1 MLKKWLSGFNPKYPR
16 YIVYMLQAS
25 EYKIGAY
32 LNWYSD
38 IKSFSNVEVR
48 KAFVKT
54 KKSALLLFFAWLIT
68 FLNFLTAYILIFYTN
83 DKLMHYKG
91 ILLVLLYPF
100 VLGYGILLPLL
111 FIKFLIQKP
120 TEYYIIN
127 KAKNKLAEHKGTKI
141 AVAGSYGK
149 TTMRE
154 ILKAILASGKKVA
167 APPENHNTLLGI
179 SGFIQSLRGDEEVLI
194 FELGEYYKGDIK
206 EMCELVK
213 PDMGVITG
221 VNEAHLEKF
230 KNLETTTSTIFEL
243 ADYLGEKTLF
253 VNGENKTSKDR
264 TAMKHIIY
272 SRDSVQNLKVENPHT
287 DLNGTSFALVIE
299 NEKFDFQSKLLGLHQ
314 IGPLLVGIKM
324 AIDLGIY
331 IGKIQTGVA
340 NTKAFD
346 HRLEPKTDQSG
357 VITLDDSYN
366 GNPDGVRA
374 VIEFLS
380 SLQGHRRIYM
390 TPGLVEMGNKTE
402 AVHIDIG
409 KELAKSNI
417 EKVILIK
424 NSVTG
429 YIEKGLKE
437 NNYKGEV
444 IWFNDSLKA
453 FQALPHLTVS
463 GDVVLLQNDWPDQ
476 YY

>member
-1 MLKKWLSGFNPKYPR
+1 MLKKWLSAFNPKYPR

-25 EYKIGAY
+25 EYKISSY
-32 LNWYSD
+32 LKWHSD
-38 IKSFSNVEVR
+38 IKSFKKVEIRKKFVR
-48 KAFVKT
+48 T
-54 KKSALLLFFAWLIT
+54 KKSALLLFFAWFIT

-83 DKLMHYKG
+83 SNLMHYKG

-100 VLGYGILLPLL
+100 VLGYGIVLPLL

-127 KAKNKLAEHKGTKI
+127 KAKNKLAEHQGIKI
-141 AVAGSYGK
+141 AIAGSYGK

-154 ILKAILASGKKVA
+154 ILKAVLAPGKIVA

-179 SGFIQSLRGDEEVLI
+179 SSFIQSLRGDEEVLI

-243 ADYLGEKTLF
+243 ADYLGEKTLY
-253 VNGENKTSKDR
+253 VNGENKIAKDR
-264 TAMKHIIY
+264 ASMKHTIY
-272 SRDSVQNLKVENPHT
+272 SRDSVQNLKVENPKT
-287 DLNGTSFALVIE
+287 DLSGTSFTLVIE
-299 NEKFDFQSKLLGLHQ
+299 NEKFDFHSKLLGLHQ

-324 AIDLGIY
+324 ALDLGIY
-331 IGKIQTGVA
+331 IGKIQTGIA

-346 HRLEPKTDQSG
+346 HRLEPKTDKSG

-380 SLQGHRRIYM
+380 SLQGHRRMYM
-390 TPGLVEMGNKTE
+390 TPGLVEMGAKTE

-437 NNYKGEV
+437 GNYKGEV
-444 IWFNDSLKA
+444 IWFDDSLKA